1 MTDNKVRVACV
12 QPSSGQDMAENL
24 RIACELVRA
33 AEGEGARL
41 IALPENVALMD
52 HRTEAVHAQAAALD
66 EHPAIMAFA
75 NIARETGAWIVAGS
89 VGARTADSRV
99 ANCSVLIDGN
109 GVIAARYDK
118 IHMFDVDLPNGEVY
132 RESDAFRA
140 GNDAVIAQTPWGGLG
155 MSVCYDLRF
164 PYLYRALAHGG
175 AHIISIPAAFT
186 KVTGEAVWHVLNRA
200 RAIESAAFVISPCM
214 WGSHSG
220 GRTTFG
226 HSLIVDPWGTVL
238 ADAAE
243 GVGYVTAEI
252 NLDDVAK
259 ARAAI
264 PALQHDREFKITS
277 DDRKAIRAI

>member
-1 MTDNKVRVACV
+1 MTENKVRVACI

-24 RIACELVRA
+24 RTACELVRA

-52 HRTEAVHAQAAALD
+52 HRTDAVQAWAAEL
-66 EHPAIMAFA
+66 ESHPAIAA
-75 NIARETGAWIVAGS
+75 LAEIARQTGAWIIAGS
-89 VGARTADSRV
+89 VGALATDGRV
-99 ANCSVLIDGN
+99 ANCSVLLDGD
-109 GVIAARYDK
+109 GAIAARYDK

-132 RESDAFRA
+132 RESDSFRP
-140 GNDAVIAQTPWGGLG
+140 GDDAVIAQTPWGGLG

-164 PYLYRALAHGG
+164 PHLYRALAHGG
-175 AHIISIPAAFT
+175 AHLISIPAAFT

-200 RAIESAAFVISPCM
+200 RAIECAAFVISPCM
-214 WGSHSG
+214 WGRHSG

-238 ADAAE
+238 ADAGE

-252 NLDDVAK
+252 DLDEVAK

-264 PALQHDREFKITS
+264 PALQHDRDFQIPTGDK
-277 DDRKAIRAI
+277 RAIRAV

>member
-1 MTDNKVRVACV
+1 MTENKVRVACI

-52 HRTEAVHAQAAALD
+52 HRDEAVQAQAAELD
-66 EHPAIMAFA
+66 KHPAIAAFA
-75 NIARETGAWIVAGS
+75 EIAQQTGAWIVAGS
-89 VGARTADSRV
+89 VGARAADGRV
-99 ANCSVLIDGN
+99 ANCSVLLDGD
-109 GVIAARYDK
+109 GAIVARYDK
-118 IHMFDVDLPNGEVY
+118 IHMFDVDLPNGEIY
-132 RESDAFRA
+132 RESDSFRA
-140 GNDAVIAQTPWGGLG
+140 GDNAVIAQTPWGGLG

-164 PYLYRALAHGG
+164 PHLYRALAHGG
-175 AHIISIPAAFT
+175 AHLISIPAAFT

-238 ADAAE
+238 ADAGE

-252 NLDDVAK
+252 DLGEVAK

-264 PALQHDREFKITS
+264 PALQHDRDFQIPA
-277 DDRKAIRAI
+277 DDKKAIRAV